1 MTPDLTVDTTEVRAA
16 ASDLA
21 AAGERVSADAAD
33 PPDPVPAPRWATT
46 DAAALATEAIR
57 RQLAQLGAGITGTA
71 REIGTAAEDYAAADE
86 RSATRVRAAA

>member
-1 MTPDLTVDTTEVRAA
+1 MNPDLAVDTTEVRTT

-21 AAGERVSADAAD
+21 AAGDRVSAGAVD

-57 RQLAQLGAGITGTA
+57 RQLEQLGAGITATA
-71 REIGTAAEDYAAADE
+71 REILTSTLDYDAADE
-86 RSATRVRAAA
+86 RSATRMRVSA